1 MVPLMIESFLKDLR
15 QSLRMFWHS
24 RGFTAAAVSALALGI
39 GANTAIFSVVNAVL
53 LKPVPFPDPERLV
66 LFQTTSPQGNNIGG
80 SPAKFQHMREQTDVR
95 LRGMSVYAL
104 PLDEALA
111 LARADPMV
119 LAGHLAIEGAEW
131 WTAEGA
137 ARFGSG

>member
-1 MVPLMIESFLKDLR
+1 MLI
-15 QSLRMFWHS
+15 
-24 RGFTAAAVSALALGI
+24 
-39 GANTAIFSVVNAVL
+39 ANG
-53 LKPVPFPDPERLV
+53 P
-66 LFQTTSPQGNNIGG
+66 
-80 SPAKFQHMREQTDVR
+80 MREQTDIR
-95 LRGMSVYAL
+95 MRGMSVYAL

-137 ARFGSG
+137 ARFGG